1 MNNDKNITITNAW
14 IVQISG
20 QKIVPVFG
28 DILISEGRIL
38 EIKGKDY
45 KNLYTQPAKYFLNTI
60 NASGRVVTVP
70 MINFHDH
77 FYSRLA
83 KGLPLKNPMENFKE
97 ILQNLWW
104 KLDVVLDAEMIRAS
118 AQMAALESIRN
129 GVTYIFNHH
138 SSPKSANGSLET
150 IADVLREFGLRGVLC
165 FESTDRNGKQLAENG
180 ISENLNYLRN
190 STDNDFKAMF
200 GLHASFTLNDDTL
213 RRTSE
218 VIKEYGLGI
227 HIHLCED
234 KIDREESLKNFKNN
248 PVDRLNHFGL
258 LNDKSIL
265 AHGIHLT
272 VRDDASIANRGSAIV
287 YNLDSNFN
295 NSVGLPNF
303 LHVPSKVPIL
313 TGTDGMNSNPART
326 FKQLFL
332 LARHQG
338 MTFEQSFSWIK
349 KVYFD
354 QLNFV
359 KKYYPDFPS
368 LKTGDRADL
377 IIWDYVPPTLF
388 QEENFWGHFIY
399 GILDRPIH
407 SVIQNGTVLMNNFTI
422 SVDDLEYHKN
432 INAQGNRLY
441 NKMLEINSDRTKE

>member
-1 MNNDKNITITNAW
+1 MNTDKNITITNAW

-28 DILISEGRIL
+28 DILISEGCISD
-38 EIKGKDY
+38 IKEKDY
-45 KNLYTQPAKYFLNTI
+45 KNLYTQPAKYFSNTI
-60 NASGRVVTVP
+60 NAGGRVVTVP

-83 KGLPLKNPMENFKE
+83 KGLPLTGSMENFE
-97 ILQNLWW
+97 NILRNLWW

-129 GVTYIFNHH
+129 GVTYIFDHH
-138 SSPKSANGSLET
+138 SSPKYANGSLET

-200 GLHASFTLNDDTL
+200 GLDASFTLNDDTL

-272 VRDDASIANRGSAIV
+272 DEDYRSISNCGSAIV

-295 NSVGLPNF
+295 NAVGLPEILRTPLN
-303 LHVPSKVPIL
+303 VPIL

-338 MTFEQSFSWIK
+338 MTFEQSLDWIK

-354 QLNFV
+354 ELNFV
-359 KKYYPDFPS
+359 QKYYPDFSS
-368 LKTGDRADL
+368 LKTKDRADL
-377 IIWDYVPPTLF
+377 IIRDYSPPTPF
-388 QEENFWGHFIY
+388 MEENFWGHYIY

-407 SVIQNGTVLMNNFTI
+407 SVIQNGNILMNNFRMDFAE
-422 SVDDLEYHKN
+422 SEYQQN
-432 INAQGNRLY
+432 IAAQGSRLY
-441 NKMLEINSDRTKE
+441 KNML

>member
-1 MNNDKNITITNAW
+1 MNTDKNITITNAW

-28 DILISEGRIL
+28 DILISEGCISD
-38 EIKGKDY
+38 IKEKDY
-45 KNLYTQPAKYFLNTI
+45 KNLYTQPAKYFSNTI
-60 NASGRVVTVP
+60 NAGGRVVTVP

-83 KGLPLKNPMENFKE
+83 KGLPLTGSMENFE
-97 ILQNLWW
+97 NILRNLWW

-129 GVTYIFNHH
+129 GVTYIFDHH

-272 VRDDASIANRGSAIV
+272 DEDYRSISNCGSAIV

-295 NSVGLPNF
+295 NAVGLPEILRTPLN
-303 LHVPSKVPIL
+303 VPIL

-338 MTFEQSFSWIK
+338 MTFEQSLDWIK

-354 QLNFV
+354 ELNFV
-359 KKYYPDFPS
+359 QKYYPDFSS
-368 LKTGDRADL
+368 LKTKDRADL
-377 IIWDYVPPTLF
+377 IIWDYIPPTPF
-388 QEENFWGHFIY
+388 MEENFWGHYIY

-407 SVIQNGTVLMNNFTI
+407 SVIQNGNILMNNFRMDFAE
-422 SVDDLEYHKN
+422 SEYQQN
-432 INAQGNRLY
+432 IAAQGSRLY
-441 NKMLEINSDRTKE
+441 KNML